1 MLMNALKRIAASLL
15 CICALL
21 SLPGCGSVQATE
33 KQIFAMNSAI
43 SIKAYGKL
51 AQAGIDAA
59 SSVINSLDAA
69 LDPKREGSTA
79 YAINNA
85 QGQSV
90 LVTGQ
95 VAEMLLTAKEV
106 YSLSGGALD
115 LTVYPLVKAW
125 GFVDGL
131 YRVPS
136 ESEIEGLLKNVG
148 FSRVTL
154 SAMSDSDSYLLTMPA
169 GMELSFAA
177 VGRGC
182 AATYAARAMQVAGVE
197 SGIISIGGNIQTL
210 GDKPDGSSWI
220 IAIQDPSNPSAY
232 VCTLDLNG
240 SNAVVTSGG
249 YQRYFIDGEDTWT
262 HLIDP
267 SDGYPAATGVLS
279 ATVVADDG
287 IYADALSTAL
297 CIMGETKAVDL
308 YEDSSDFEMILIT
321 DDGRML
327 VSEGLSENFVRSND
341 DLKVEY
347 VTK

>member
-1 MLMNALKRIAASLL
+1 MKALKRIAATLL

-177 VGRGC
+177 VGAAAPPPMPPEPCRSPASSPASSPL
-182 AATYAARAMQVAGVE
+182 AAT
-197 SGIISIGGNIQTL
+197 IQTL
-210 GDKPDGSSWI
+210 GDKPTALAGSS
-220 IAIQDPSNPSAY
+220 PFRTPPTPRHTSAPL
-232 VCTLDLNG
+232 T
-240 SNAVVTSGG
+240 
-249 YQRYFIDGEDTWT
+249 
-262 HLIDP
+262 
-267 SDGYPAATGVLS
+267 
-279 ATVVADDG
+279 
-287 IYADALSTAL
+287 
-297 CIMGETKAVDL
+297 
-308 YEDSSDFEMILIT
+308 
-321 DDGRML
+321 
-327 VSEGLSENFVRSND
+327 
-341 DLKVEY
+341 
-347 VTK
+347 